1 MNFIKKIPIP
11 ICGVILG
18 MYGLGNLLQ
27 SYSEGIRMACGGV
40 ATVLAVMFICNVISA
55 PDKFRENMKNP
66 IMASVFCTFPMA
78 LMLFSTYVK
87 PWLGPVSKGIWYV
100 AFVLHVVLIIYFTVT
115 FMLKPALPKI
125 HASYYIV
132 YVGIAMTAMT
142 APAYEATGLG
152 AATFWFG
159 LVALLILVVIVTIRY
174 VKMPAPDPAKP
185 LICIYAAPCSLCIAG
200 YVQSVVPKS
209 QAFLLALWV
218 PATIF
223 FVFACIKFV
232 QYLKLPFFPS
242 YAAYT
247 FPFAISAIASKQLMA
262 CSAAMEKPLPFLKPI
277 VLIET
282 IIAVITTLYALV
294 RYLMFIFGGSEKN

>member
-18 MYGLGNLLQ
+18 LYGLGNLLQ
-27 SYSEGIRMACGGV
+27 SYSEGIRMACGAV
-40 ATVLAVMFICNVISA
+40 ATILAVLFLISVA
-55 PDKFRENMKNP
+55 TDVNKFRENMKNP

-78 LMLFSTYVK
+78 LMLFSTYYK
-87 PWLGPVSKGIWYV
+87 PWFGPVSRFIWYI
-100 AFVLHVVLIIYFTVT
+100 AFALHVVLITYFTMNFIVK
-115 FMLKPALPKI
+115 FDLKKV

-132 YVGIAMTAMT
+132 YVGIVMTAMT

-152 AATFWFG
+152 TITFWFG
-159 LVALLILVVIVTIRY
+159 LISLIILLVIVTMRY
-174 VKMPAPDPAKP
+174 VKAPAPEPAKP
-185 LICIYAAPCSLCIAG
+185 LICIYAAPVSLSIAG
-200 YVQSVVPKS
+200 YVQSVTPKS
-209 QAFLLALWV
+209 QSFLFILWI
-218 PATIF
+218 PATIL

-232 QYLKLPFFPS
+232 QYLKLPFYPS

-247 FPFAISAIASKQLMA
+247 FPFAISAIASKQFMA

-282 IIAVITTLYALV
+282 IIAVITTMYALI
-294 RYLMFIFGGSEKN
+294 RYLMFIFGSDAK